1 MYQRRIEIP
10 VLRTFIL
17 DPVHGCAERLLA
29 VVFKPRW
36 QTVLRRIAQQLNEV
50 GVPYT
55 VVGGTS
61 VALHG
66 VSISVADID
75 IETDAEG
82 AYQFQELFTDHVVE
96 AVALRESDRYRS
108 HFGRFDFDDVIVE
121 VMGDLCRREAE
132 QWVPTAATTETVVT
146 LDGVEVRVSWL
157 EEEMLAYVRRGQLER
172 AAACLLHCDQGRLL
186 ALLRG
191 EHATD
196 VL

>member
-1 MYQRRIEIP
+1 MP
-10 VLRTFIL
+10 VLRAFIL

-29 VVFKPRW
+29 VFFKPRW
-36 QTVLRRIAQQLNEV
+36 QTVLRRIAQQLNEA

-82 AYQFQELFTDHVVE
+82 AYRFQELFTDHVVE

-121 VMGDLCRREAE
+121 VMGDLCRREGE
-132 QWVPTAATTETVVT
+132 DWVPTAATTKTTVALGQV
-146 LDGVEVRVSWL
+146 DVCVSWL
-157 EEEMLAYVRRGQLER
+157 EEETLACIRRGRLDR
-172 AAACLLHCDQGRLL
+172 AARCLPHCDQRRLI

-191 EHATD
+191 EKATN